1 MKNQDQRTARKN
13 RKRNTWS
20 KLFARSPRVSA
31 HLTQEHDWETD
42 VPNIKLSRAFVIV
55 LAIHVVA
62 VGGIIG
68 FELMQPNATV
78 LAEGGAG
85 PEGEA
90 RAETEAAGDGNAV
103 VAEMA
108 GATPP
113 RAEVP
118 SVSESTAPLPNDS
131 GLKHI
136 VSAGDSVR
144 SILDRYGVT
153 RGDLATAS
161 GLPLSATQEPFQGQ
175 VLTVH
180 NARRGTASMD
190 GILPVMATERPR
202 TIPTVPMTH
211 LVDSSLPEAE
221 YTADNDPSLD
231 RMPDPVSRE
240 AAPAAEAEEFTP
252 LGDDPEYTL
261 IDETTEIES
270 APPRAA
276 ARVTQTAPVSQSRS
290 DVVAPKVVEKA
301 PAASGNTHTVKAG
314 DTAYAIG
321 RKYGV
326 SADTLLKTNGV
337 SDPSALRIGTVL
349 RIPR

>member
-1 MKNQDQRTARKN
+1 MKNQDNRTARKN

-68 FELMQPNATV
+68 FELMQPNATT
-78 LAEGGAG
+78 LADSGAG
-85 PEGEA
+85 PEGEPV
-90 RAETEAAGDGNAV
+90 GDATPV
-103 VAEMA
+103 VPEMA
-108 GATPP
+108 SAPQVEVAAAPAPATP
-113 RAEVP
+113 
-118 SVSESTAPLPNDS
+118 APLPS
-131 GLKHI
+131 GPSLKHI

-161 GLPLSATQEPFQGQ
+161 GFPLAATQEPFQGQ

-180 NARRGTASMD
+180 NARRGTASID
-190 GILPVMATERPR
+190 GSMPVMATERPR

-211 LVDSSLPEAE
+211 IVDASEPKVD
-221 YTADNDPSLD
+221 YTADNDPLLD
-231 RMPDPVSRE
+231 SMPEPVALESAE
-240 AAPAAEAEEFTP
+240 GSPADDFTP

-270 APPRAA
+270 PSPAPTPKA
-276 ARVTQTAPVSQSRS
+276 TQTAPTAPTRNEVVS
-290 DVVAPKVVEKA
+290 PKVVAKA
-301 PAASGNTHTVKAG
+301 PAASGSSHTVKAG

-326 SADTLLKTNGV
+326 SADSLLKANGV